1 MCERTR
7 LEDVGLRE
15 LVKVRRVVD
24 AFDLDRDGRR
34 SLPAD
39 DQPVKFI
46 KNDRDNMIQI
56 IHDVSTQIP
65 IQLLWPHCLV
75 S

>member
-1 MCERTR
+1 
-7 LEDVGLRE
+7 
-15 LVKVRRVVD
+15 
-24 AFDLDRDGRR
+24 
-34 SLPAD
+34 
-39 DQPVKFI
+39 
-46 KNDRDNMIQI
+46 MIQI